1 MFKIKNLPAKYAKL
15 WQKCVPLL
23 KQGRPDDL
31 NHAKETAEFILQYKG
46 KLKFDQ
52 EILIPMAMMHDIGH
66 SAILAEHFKYITG
79 PDKLTNGKLAHML
92 IGAKIA
98 QELLIKTK
106 YNLKKR
112 REIVEMIST
121 HDFDQIQGVDLKK
134 IYNTNHKRIF
144 HDIDVLDRFNPKRV
158 KEFIKMYPDK
168 QKLQKLFS
176 GQIDIFFYPEFK
188 RIAQGKISEVEK
200 LLHTQ

>member
-98 QELLIKTK
+98 QELLIKQNITS
-106 YNLKKR
+106 KKER
-112 REIVEMIST
+112 
-121 HDFDQIQGVDLKK
+121 
-134 IYNTNHKRIF
+134 
-144 HDIDVLDRFNPKRV
+144 
-158 KEFIKMYPDK
+158 
-168 QKLQKLFS
+168 KLWK
-176 GQIDIFFYPEFK
+176 
-188 RIAQGKISEVEK
+188 
-200 LLHTQ
+200 